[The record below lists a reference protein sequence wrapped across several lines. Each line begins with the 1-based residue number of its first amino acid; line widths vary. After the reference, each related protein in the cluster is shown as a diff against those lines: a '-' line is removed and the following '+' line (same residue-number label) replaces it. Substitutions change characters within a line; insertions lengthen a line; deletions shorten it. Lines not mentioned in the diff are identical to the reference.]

1 MKKTVLTLA
10 VALAA
15 CCAIP
20 AMAQD
25 EADVPANVDMAEVVT
40 EEADPNA
47 PAVAIVAFDAEGKAT
62 INYAH
67 GNKTV
72 TIEAEEYQAEKD
84 RGLTD
89 LKIAKNKEI
98 NDADGAGIGVTVM
111 AMCIVLTALI
121 VFSILFMVFGKMF
134 AKMQSQKKKEAHGIE
149 TAEADDADDHD
160 SGETIAAI
168 AMALNEHFNSQHDIE
183 DTVLTIR
190 RMKRAYSPWNSKI
203 YNMREVPG
211 SNNRR

>member
-1 MKKTVLTLA
+1 
-10 VALAA
+10 
-15 CCAIP
+15 
-20 AMAQD
+20 
-25 EADVPANVDMAEVVT
+25 
-40 EEADPNA
+40 
-47 PAVAIVAFDAEGKAT
+47 
-62 INYAH
+62 
-67 GNKTV
+67 
-72 TIEAEEYQAEKD
+72 
-84 RGLTD
+84 
-89 LKIAKNKEI
+89 
-98 NDADGAGIGVTVM
+98 M

-121 VFSILFMVFGKMF
+121 VLSILFMVFGKMF

-149 TAEADDADDHD
+149 TSEADDADDHD